1 MESIREYL
9 KQNILLFDGAMGT
22 YYAECTGDG
31 GICESANINNPDL
44 IKKIHI
50 EYIDAGAKAILTNTF
65 AASSDFFINDRKLQK
80 DMIMSGIDIAAFAA
94 KGKDIYI
101 FGDIGPVNA
110 ENENAAFKE
119 YKIIVD
125 IFLEKGIKNF
135 MFETLSEAD
144 KIKGICEYIKKNS
157 PDSFIMAS
165 FAVMPDGYSN
175 EGFYYKHLFEE
186 ICEFEVLDCVGL
198 NCISG
203 ANHMAKLLKDV
214 DTKGLYIC
222 AMPNAGYPVVRDNR
236 IYYGSLANY
245 FVTQIEDVFDMGVN
259 IVGGCCGTTPKH
271 IALLAKSLRG
281 RTVKSTIPVKEEKHS
296 PKKIRLN
303 RFLEKLDLGKKA
315 IAVELDSPLDTNITK
330 FIDNAKR
337 LQKVGA
343 DIITIADNPIARARM
358 DSCILACSVK
368 SELDF
373 DVIPHMTC
381 RDRNVNASKALLL
394 GCNAMGIDNV
404 LVITGDPI
412 PNAQRN
418 EIRSV
423 FEFNSVKFA
432 NFVKSLND
440 EVFESPMN
448 ICAALNVNS
457 KNFSAELRKTVRK
470 QENGVKVLFTQPIL
484 TERAVENLKLARQ
497 NLDIKIMGGIIPI
510 VSERNARYMQS
521 EVNGVHITDDIVEKY
536 VGKSR
541 EEAEKLALDISRDM
555 AGKIY
560 DYVDGYYLITV
571 LNRVNLM
578 ERLIKTVKDVCEGY
592 ERSKG

>member
-1 MESIREYL
+1 MENIREFL

-22 YYAECTGDG
+22 YYAECAKDNT
-31 GICESANINNPDL
+31 ICELANINDPGL
-44 IKKIHI
+44 IKKIHR
-50 EYIDAGAKAILTNTF
+50 EYIESGAMAILTNTF
-65 AASSDFFINDRKLQK
+65 AATSDLFINDRKLQR
-80 DMIMSGIDIAAFAA
+80 DMITSGIDIAFAA
-94 KGKDIYI
+94 VKNSEVYI
-101 FGDIGPVNA
+101 FGDIGPVNV
-110 ENENAAFKE
+110 ENEKAAFEE
-119 YKIIVD
+119 YKIVVD

-135 MFETLSEAD
+135 MFETLSEAG
-144 KIKGICEYIKKNS
+144 KIKGICEYIKKNC
-157 PDSFIMAS
+157 PESFVIAS

-186 ICEFEVLDCVGL
+186 ICESGVLDGVGL

-245 FVTQIEDVFDMGVN
+245 FVTQIEDVFDMGIN

-271 IALLAKSLRG
+271 IALLKKSLRG
-281 RTVKSTIPVKEEKHS
+281 RVIKPGLSAKEEKHLTR
-296 PKKIRLN
+296 KIRTN
-303 RFLEKLDLGKKA
+303 RFLEKLNFGKKA

-330 FIDNAKR
+330 FIDNARR
-337 LQKVGA
+337 LWEAGA
-343 DIITIADNPIARARM
+343 DIITIADSPIARARM
-358 DSCILACSVK
+358 DSCLLACRVK
-368 SELDF
+368 LELDF
-373 DVIPHMTC
+373 DVLPHMTC

-432 NFVKSLND
+432 NFINSLND

-457 KNFSAELRKTVRK
+457 RNFSAELRKAVKK
-470 QENGVKVLFTQPIL
+470 QENGAKVLFTQPIL
-484 TERAVENLKLARQ
+484 TERAVENLKIARRS
-497 NLDIKIMGGIIPI
+497 LDIKIMGGIIPI

-521 EVNGVHITDDIVEKY
+521 EVNGIHITDYIVERY

-541 EEAEKLALDISRDM
+541 EEAEELALSISKDM
-555 AGKIY
+555 ANKIY

-578 ERLIKTVKDVCEGY
+578 ERLIKTVKDVCE
-592 ERSKG
+592 ERK